1 MRKITMK
8 KSILGI
14 IAVIGIAI
22 VILVSNCIIKDF
34 TEAEGIHVLGKWA
47 HINYQ
52 EKCYLIDMKTNEV
65 IGDSTFTISGMLYD
79 RHQKMF
85 KGHHEMSVFSG
96 HMEVSAYPIVLTEG
110 YHSHKGAIPDNK
122 IVFISDIV
130 TEPGYFRRLYQ
141 VNILRSN
148 PEIVVIYI
156 YLENDEVLVAVCG
169 QSEDEALEKYQQY
182 LEEWFDD

>member
-1 MRKITMK
+1 VK

-22 VILVSNCIIKDF
+22 VILVSNCFKKSF

-52 EKCYLIDMKTNEV
+52 EKCYLIDMKTKEV
-65 IGDSTFTISGMLYD
+65 IGDSTFAISGILYGK
-79 RHQKMF
+79 HKEMF
-85 KGHHEMSVFSG
+85 KEYYELGVFSG
-96 HMEVSAYPIVLTEG
+96 HMEVSAYPIAMTEG
-110 YHSHKGAIPDNK
+110 YHKGSIHDKK
-122 IVFISDIV
+122 IVLASFRN
-130 TEPGYFRRLYQ
+130 TEPSNWKLFYQ
-141 VNILRSN
+141 VDILCSN

-156 YLENDEVLVAVCG
+156 FLENDEVLVAVCG

-182 LEEWFDD
+182 LENGMQVN

>member
-1 MRKITMK
+1 MK

-22 VILVSNCIIKDF
+22 VILVSNCVKKNF

-52 EKCYLIDMKTNEV
+52 EKCYLIDMKTDKV

-79 RHQKMF
+79 RHKKMF
-85 KGHHEMSVFSG
+85 KGGPHEASVFSG
-96 HMEVSAYPIVLTEG
+96 HMEVSAYPIALTEG
-110 YHSHKGAIPDNK
+110 YNNHAGSILDNK
-122 IVFISDIV
+122 IVFVSDRVI
-130 TEPGYFRRLYQ
+130 EPGYFERLYQ
-141 VNILRSN
+141 VDILCSN

-182 LEEWFDD
+182 LENGMQVN

>member
-1 MRKITMK
+1 MK

-14 IAVIGIAI
+14 FAVIGIAV
-22 VILVSNCIIKDF
+22 VILVSNCFKKSF
-34 TEAEGIHVLGKWA
+34 TDSEGIHVWGKWA

-52 EKCYLIDMKTNEV
+52 EKCYLIDMKTDKV

-79 RHQKMF
+79 RHKKMF

-96 HMEVSAYPIVLTEG
+96 HMEVSAYPIALTEG
-110 YHSHKGAIPDNK
+110 YHGHKGVIHDNK

-130 TEPGYFRRLYQ
+130 TEPGYFRRFYH
-141 VNILRSN
+141 VDILCSN
-148 PEIVVIYI
+148 PDIVVIYI

-182 LEEWFDD
+182 LEERFES